1 MLCRERLLLHAQSR
15 LELGARLLLGLE
27 RLLQPRLILG
37 HLRAVLRDLGRLL
50 VGTGDA
56 DALVELRAQ
65 SLDLQRW

>member
-1 MLCRERLLLHAQSR
+1 MVASHGLTKTAALTMR
-15 LELGARLLLGLE
+15 LGLE

-50 VGTGDA
+50 VGAGDA